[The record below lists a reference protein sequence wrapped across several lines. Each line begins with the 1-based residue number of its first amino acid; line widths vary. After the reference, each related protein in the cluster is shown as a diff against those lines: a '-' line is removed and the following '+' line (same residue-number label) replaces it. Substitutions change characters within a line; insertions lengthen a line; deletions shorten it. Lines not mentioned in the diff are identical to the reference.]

1 MKVRGE
7 KSTSDS
13 FGNAEIHCTEKQKK
27 QVSSHSRLKLKE
39 SKEITSNGKDEME

>member
-27 QVSSHSRLKLKE
+27 PK
-39 SKEITSNGKDEME
+39 TSLF